1 MKLHFPKPFKH
12 RHPPVESTN
21 ELFEAQLTKS
31 QRAADWFAALMGSK
45 KSAQSWNITRPKTRP
60 SQLFMRN

>member
-21 ELFEAQLTKS
+21 KLFEAQLTTS
-31 QRAADWFAALMGSK
+31 QRTADWFAAVIGHG
-45 KSAQSWNITRPKTRP
+45 N
-60 SQLFMRN
+60 F